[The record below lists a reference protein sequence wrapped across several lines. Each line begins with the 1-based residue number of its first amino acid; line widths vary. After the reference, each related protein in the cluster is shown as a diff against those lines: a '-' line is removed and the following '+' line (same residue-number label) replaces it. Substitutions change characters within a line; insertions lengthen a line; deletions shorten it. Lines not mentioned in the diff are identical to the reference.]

1 MTTSSGLQW
10 SSRVTFI
17 MAAVGCA
24 VGLGNIWLFPF
35 LVGVNGGGAFVIVY
49 LGAVVLLSLPVLIA
63 ELMIGRRGA
72 AGPPAALAAVARE
85 SGVSEHWRWMGV
97 VLGGLGATMALAFY
111 GVAGGWAMAYTWK
124 LASGQLQQVDAATT
138 AQVFGALN
146 GSPGSL
152 VPWVVAFVA
161 ATTFI
166 SARGVQAGVEKA
178 VKLMMPA
185 LFVMLAAMVVYAG
198 VVGDFAQ
205 AAKFLFQPDFSK
217 LSSTTILAAF
227 GAAFFSVS
235 VGLTNMAAYGAYV
248 DKQTHIPRTAAVIAS
263 ADTAV
268 ALFAGLAIFP
278 LIFAFGLE
286 PGEGP
291 GLVFMTL
298 PIAFGQMP
306 GGQVFGSL
314 FFLLLLFAALTSSI
328 GMLETPVSWLRDATK
343 LQRHSAALLSGSVGM
358 VLAVL
363 GALAFSVLADF
374 YPLNA
379 VPTFSGKNFFD
390 TYLHLVLN
398 IMMPVG
404 GILICVFAG
413 WMVKKNFSREELF
426 GGNESTAYSAWLI
439 LVRFVSPLLLA
450 FVLVDVVTS

>member
-1 MTTSSGLQW
+1 M
-10 SSRVTFI
+10 
-17 MAAVGCA
+17 
-24 VGLGNIWLFPF
+24 
-35 LVGVNGGGAFVIVY
+35 
-49 LGAVVLLSLPVLIA
+49 
-63 ELMIGRRGA
+63 
-72 AGPPAALAAVARE
+72 PA
-85 SGVSEHWRWMGV
+85 
-97 VLGGLGATMALAFY
+97 
-111 GVAGGWAMAYTWK
+111 
-124 LASGQLQQVDAATT
+124 GQLQQVDAATT
-138 AQVFGALN
+138 EQVFNALN
-146 GSPGSL
+146 GSAGSL

-161 ATTFI
+161 TTVFI

-185 LFVMLAAMVVYAG
+185 LFIMLAAMVVYAA

-205 AAKFLFQPDFSK
+205 AVKFLFQPDFSK
-217 LSSTTILAAF
+217 LNSTTILAAF

-248 DKQTHIPRTAAVIAS
+248 DKQTDIPRTAVAIVG

-278 LIFAFGLE
+278 LIFAFGLK
-286 PGEGP
+286 PGGGE

-306 GGQVFGSL
+306 GGQFFGAL

-343 LQRHSAALLSGSVGM
+343 LKRRSAALLSGGVGM

-363 GALAFSVLADF
+363 GALAFNVLSDVH
-374 YPLNA
+374 PLNA
-379 VPTFSGKNFFD
+379 IPTFEGKNFFA
-390 TYLHLVLN
+390 TYIHLVLN
-398 IMMPVG
+398 IMMPIG

-413 WMVKKNFSREELF
+413 WMVKKHFSREELF
-426 GGNESTAYSAWLI
+426 RGVDSPAYSAWSV
-439 LVRFVSPLLLA
+439 LVRFVTPLLLA

>member
-1 MTTSSGLQW
+1 M
-10 SSRVTFI
+10 
-17 MAAVGCA
+17 
-24 VGLGNIWLFPF
+24 
-35 LVGVNGGGAFVIVY
+35 
-49 LGAVVLLSLPVLIA
+49 
-63 ELMIGRRGA
+63 
-72 AGPPAALAAVARE
+72 
-85 SGVSEHWRWMGV
+85 
-97 VLGGLGATMALAFY
+97 
-111 GVAGGWAMAYTWK
+111 
-124 LASGQLQQVDAATT
+124 
-138 AQVFGALN
+138 N
-146 GSPGSL
+146 GSAGSL

-161 ATTFI
+161 ATVLI

-185 LFVMLAAMVVYAG
+185 LFVMLAAMVVYAA

-205 AAKFLFQPDFSK
+205 AIKFLFQPDVGKLDSK
-217 LSSTTILAAF
+217 TILAAF

-248 DKQTHIPRTAAVIAS
+248 DKQTHIPRTAVTIVS

-286 PGEGP
+286 PGGGE
-291 GLVFMTL
+291 GLVFMSL

-306 GGQVFGSL
+306 GGQIFGSL

-343 LQRHSAALLSGSVGM
+343 LKRHSAALLSGGIGM
-358 VLAVL
+358 FLAVL
-363 GALAFSVLADF
+363 GALAFNVLADF

-379 VPTFSGKNFFD
+379 VPTFEGKNFFV
-390 TYLHLVLN
+390 TYIHLVLN
-398 IMMPVG
+398 IMMPIG

-426 GGNESTAYSAWLI
+426 GGDESAAYSAWLV
-439 LVRFVSPLLLA
+439 LVRFVAPLLLA
-450 FVLVDVVTS
+450 LVLVDVVTS